1 MPSTRSLPGGGGCG
15 AAHSDTTA
23 SRRSE
28 HRRRYTTR
36 VITCGAFTRSEGAW
50 APTCGWHGPWAV
62 GTHPRIEPRPA
73 AEGSHL
79 TIPNKYRTLIS
90 TIRAGECLPREK
102 RRAAQARESDAR
114 EGVPPARSVTG
125 IVDTPGHRPCA
136 GGVRS
141 EESVA
146 MSASSVEGIAPRE
159 RELVRLFRV
168 AWFLSPAQLSAL
180 ADYLES
186 HVAARLSPPARRP
199 ASARYRS
206 PRSRDRTLPVG

>member
-15 AAHSDTTA
+15 SAHTDRTLNGWIG
-23 SRRSE
+23 
-28 HRRRYTTR
+28 HRRGREIP
-36 VITCGAFTRSEGAW
+36 VNACGAFTRSGDAW
-50 APTCGWHGPWAV
+50 APGCDSPGLWAV
-62 GTHPRIEPRPA
+62 GTPRHRRQPA
-73 AEGSHL
+73 AKGSHL
-79 TIPNKYRTLIS
+79 TIPNKYRTLLA

-102 RRAAQARESDAR
+102 QRAAQARESDAR

-125 IVDTPGHRPCA
+125 IVAAPGHRPRA

-146 MSASSVEGIAPRE
+146 MSALSVEGIASRE